1 MRRLVALLLVAG
13 VAAAST
19 TACGGKPAAEPKSSG
34 VYGTVKRG
42 PLKPICTRGA
52 SCYGPAPNV
61 TLTFSSGG
69 KTAQKP
75 VARPTTDAKGDYRIA
90 LAPGTYVVQAKI
102 GIGGVRPTVVRVTAG
117 KYARLD
123 LVADTGIR

>member
-1 MRRLVALLLVAG
+1 MAVLVIAG
-13 VAAAST
+13 LTAAAT
-19 TACGGKPAAEPKSSG
+19 TACGGKSGAGPSESG

-42 PLKPICTRGA
+42 PLKPICTRGP

-69 KTAQKP
+69 KTTRKP
-75 VARPTTDAKGDYRIA
+75 VARAVTNAKGDYRLT

-102 GIGGVRPTVVRVTAG
+102 GIGGVRPTSVRVLAG
-117 KYARLD
+117 RYVRLD